1 MISKHADQLAR
12 DERFEFGQNWQRFLK
27 VVDKD
32 RIAEAERSLK
42 EMLDVEDLNG
52 KSFLDV
58 GSGSGLFSLAAR
70 RLGAKVHSFDYDRQS
85 VACTAE
91 LKRQF
96 CIGDAN
102 WIVEEGSVL
111 DDVYMNTLNRFDI
124 VYSWGVLHHTGNMKH
139 ALENVGLPVANRG
152 KLCLAIYNDQGFKS
166 QVWRMVKRFYCSS
179 VIGKL
184 VTIGIFFPYFFVCG
198 FSADLFRIRNPLR
211 RYKEYKRKRGMSVL
225 TDWLDW
231 LGGYPF
237 EVAKPEQ
244 IFEFFNEKGY
254 RLERLRAY
262 GGGLGNNEYVFVKD
276 EQVLTE

>member
-1 MISKHADQLAR
+1 MLNAQG
-12 DERFEFGQNWQRFLK
+12 ERFEFGQNWQRFLK
-27 VVDKD
+27 VVNKD

-70 RLGAKVHSFDYDRQS
+70 RLGARVHSFDYDPQS

-96 CIGDAN
+96 SKGDAD
-102 WIVEEGSVL
+102 WMVEEGSVL
-111 DDVYMNTLNRFDI
+111 DDVYVKSLGTFDI
-124 VYSWGVLHHTGNMKH
+124 VYSWGVLHHTGNMEH
-139 ALENVGLPVANRG
+139 ALANAALPVTDGG
-152 KLCLAIYNDQGFKS
+152 KLCLGIYNDQAFKS
-166 QVWRMVKRFYCSS
+166 RGWRMVKRFYCSS
-179 VIGKL
+179 LIGKV
-184 VTIGIFFPYFFVCG
+184 VTVTIFFPYFFICG
-198 FSADLFRIRNPLR
+198 LAVDLFYRRNPLR
-211 RYKEYKRKRGMSVL
+211 RYKEYKRTRGMSAL

-244 IFEFFNEKGY
+244 IFEFFKKRGY
-254 RLERLRAY
+254 RLERLRTC

>member
-1 MISKHADQLAR
+1 MISKHADQLAQG
-12 DERFEFGQNWQRFLK
+12 ERFEFGQNWRRFLK

-70 RLGAKVHSFDYDRQS
+70 RLGARVHSFDYDSQS

-96 CIGDAN
+96 SIGDAD

-111 DDVYMNTLNRFDI
+111 DDVYMNALNSFDI
-124 VYSWGVLHHTGNMKH
+124 VYSWGVLHHTGKMGR
-139 ALENVGLPVANRG
+139 ALENITLPVANGG

-166 QVWRMVKRFYCSS
+166 RAWRIVKRCYCSS
-179 VIGKL
+179 VIGKV
-184 VTIGIFFPYFFVCG
+184 VTVGIFFPYFFVCG
-198 FSADLFRIRNPLR
+198 FSADLFRRRDPLR
-211 RYKEYKRKRGMSVL
+211 RYKEYKKTRGMSVL

-244 IFEFFNEKGY
+244 IFEFFRKMGY
-254 RLERLRAY
+254 RLERLKTC
-262 GGGLGNNEYVFVKD
+262 GGGLGNNEYVFAKP
-276 EQVLTE
+276 